1 MGSRMWDNPRQL
13 NMLAGFLVGLCLL
26 AFALTGLQLAL
37 RSPLWPVRDVTV
49 QGKLE
54 HTTRAEIE
62 AALRGRVAGNFFSV
76 DVAEVRNALE
86 RLPWVRRAAVRR
98 VWPDRLEATL
108 EEHVA
113 LAHWGERSL
122 VNTFGERFSGASEA
136 KLPRFSGPPRSEGE
150 VARRYARFN
159 EIVAPLGTQIEEV
172 ILTPRL
178 AWQLRLGNGVRL
190 ALGRDADAAQARLER
205 FVQAAAKGIA
215 RYDYVDL
222 RYPNGFA
229 LRMPDWK
236 G

>member
-1 MGSRMWDNPRQL
+1 MWDNPRQL
-13 NMLAGFLVGLCLL
+13 NMLAGFLVGLTGL
-26 AFALTGLQLAL
+26 AFALAGLQLAL
-37 RSPLWPVRDVTV
+37 RSPLWPVHDVTV
-49 QGKLE
+49 QGRLE

-62 AALRGRVAGNFFSV
+62 AALRGCVAGNFFSV
-76 DVAEVRNALE
+76 DVVEVRAALE
-86 RLPWVRRAAVRR
+86 RLPWVRSAAVRR

-108 EEHVA
+108 QEHVA
-113 LAHWGERSL
+113 LARWGESAL
-122 VNTFGERFSGASEA
+122 VNTHGERFAGAIDA
-136 KLPRFSGPPRSEGE
+136 KLPRFSAPRGREGE

-159 EIVAPLGTQIEEV
+159 EIVAPLGTQVEEV

-205 FVQAAAKGIA
+205 FVQTAAKGAA

-229 LRMPDWK
+229 LRMPD
-236 G
+236 GRS

>member
-1 MGSRMWDNPRQL
+1 MWDNPRQL
-13 NMLAGFLVGLCLL
+13 NMLAGFLVGLTVL
-26 AFALTGLQLAL
+26 AFTLTALQLAL

-49 QGKLE
+49 QGSLG
-54 HTTRAEIE
+54 HTSRAEIE
-62 AALRGRVAGNFFSV
+62 EALRGRVAGNFFSV
-76 DVAEVRNALE
+76 DVAEVRSALE

-113 LAHWGERSL
+113 LAYWGERSL
-122 VNTFGERFSGASEA
+122 VNTFGERFSGASDA
-136 KLPRFSGPPRSEGE
+136 RLPRFSGPARSEGE
-150 VARRYARFN
+150 VVRRYARFN
-159 EIVAPLGTQIEEV
+159 EIVAPLGTRVEEL

-190 ALGRDADAAQARLER
+190 ALGRDADAAEARLER
-205 FVQAAAKGIA
+205 FVQATAKGVA

-229 LRMPDWK
+229 LRMPDGK